1 MQLLALILY
10 NADGGRRVVSFRPG
24 ALNVVTGQSASGKST
39 LLDIFEYCTGRKT
52 ATFPIG
58 PMTDTVSWYAALF
71 QLDTT
76 RAFAARPAPVPGKKT
91 AAQAMLKFGPD
102 LEPPPYTHLAPN
114 TDRHTLRQRLGRFI
128 GIEENH
134 STTLRSR
141 GPSSTGAHLGHAT
154 LLCLQGQS
162 EIADKNHLFHRQ
174 SDRYVAVALK
184 QTLPY
189 FLGVAPHDQAR
200 KYAQLNA
207 ARSRLKQVERDL
219 KRAQDSSDTAHITL
233 AALWHEAHAL
243 NLVPASAP
251 PDEDV
256 QAMQTLEE
264 AVLSPAT
271 EPPCE
276 HAEEQRNLD
285 LERTCADL
293 REQLRALAADRRLL
307 LAETAAADD
316 YAVSAHI
323 PRGRLASL
331 DLIPPPQDDDA
342 RTCVL
347 CSSVLPQPDPTIA
360 TLRSSLD
367 RLQRQLDGID
377 AIRPARRAAFEALHQ
392 QTTQLRSQLRAAESA
407 LQALAQAGQTNGHLP
422 HADRI
427 DFARGRIHGTLTALQ
442 HTMGA
447 DLARLSQARD
457 TARAAVEA
465 LEAELDPHTQRKQ
478 LLARLVPVNRDI
490 TLWAHQ
496 LQLEHGNQGV
506 HLNPDLLTIEFGT
519 DTGRLPLSRLGSGQN
534 WVGYHVLAH
543 LALHRYFVRQRR
555 PVPRILFLDQPSQ
568 VWFPPTTHDGDDQDN
583 EDSLAAERLFQL
595 VHEVVEDLA
604 PDLQVIVCDHVDF
617 PAPWFQEAVVHRWR
631 HSEKLVPVHWA
642 DVAGPHN
649 LSRKDR

>member
-24 ALNVVTGQSASGKST
+24 ALNVVTGQSATGKST
-39 LLDIFEYCTGRKT
+39 LLEIFEYCTGSKT

-58 PMTDTVSWYAALF
+58 PMTDTVVWYAALF

-76 RAFAARPAPVPGKKT
+76 RAFAARPAPGPGKKT
-91 AAQAMLKFGPD
+91 VEQAMLRFGPD
-102 LEPPPYTHLAPN
+102 LEPLPYTDLAPN

-134 STTLRSR
+134 SITPRGS

-154 LLCLQGQS
+154 LLCLQGQN
-162 EIADKNHLFHRQ
+162 EIADRDHLFHRQ
-174 SDRYVAVALK
+174 RDRYVAADLK

-189 FLGVAPHDQAR
+189 FLGAAPHDQAR

-207 ARSRLKQVERDL
+207 ARSRLKQAEKDL
-219 KRAQDSSDTAHITL
+219 ERAQDPSDTAHIAL

-243 NLVPASAP
+243 NLVPAPAP
-251 PDEDV
+251 PDDHV
-256 QAMQTLEE
+256 QAMQTLQD

-271 EPPCE
+271 EPPCA
-276 HAEEQRNLD
+276 HEEDQRKLD
-285 LERTCADL
+285 LERACTDL

-307 LAETAAADD
+307 LAETAATDD
-316 YAVSAHI
+316 YTASARI

-331 DLIPPPQDDDA
+331 HLIPPPQDDDA
-342 RTCVL
+342 GTCVL
-347 CSSVLPQPDPTIA
+347 CGSVLPQPDPSIT

-367 RLQRQLDGID
+367 RLQRQMDGID
-377 AIRPARRAAFEALHQ
+377 AIRPARRAALEALHQ
-392 QTTQLRSQLRAAESA
+392 QTTRLRSRLRAAEHS
-407 LQALAQAGQTNGHLP
+407 LQALAQVDQTNEHLP
-422 HADRI
+422 RPDRI
-427 DFARGRIHGTLTALQ
+427 DFARGRIHGMLTALQ
-442 HTMGA
+442 RTMGA

-478 LLARLVPVNRDI
+478 VLARLVPVNRDI

-496 LQLEHGNQGV
+496 LQLEHGSQGV
-506 HLNPDLLTIEFGT
+506 HLNLDLLTVEFVT
-519 DTGRLPLSRLGSGQN
+519 DAGRIPLSRLGSGQN

-568 VWFPPTTHDGDDQDN
+568 VWFPPAAHNGDDHGDA
-583 EDSLAAERLFQL
+583 LAAERLFQL

-604 PDLQVIVCDHVDF
+604 PELQVIVCDHVDF
-617 PAPWFQEAVVHRWR
+617 PAPWFQEAIVHQWR
-631 HSEKLVPVHWA
+631 RSEKLVPVHWA
-642 DVAGPHN
+642 DAASPRS
-649 LSRKDR
+649 LPRKAR